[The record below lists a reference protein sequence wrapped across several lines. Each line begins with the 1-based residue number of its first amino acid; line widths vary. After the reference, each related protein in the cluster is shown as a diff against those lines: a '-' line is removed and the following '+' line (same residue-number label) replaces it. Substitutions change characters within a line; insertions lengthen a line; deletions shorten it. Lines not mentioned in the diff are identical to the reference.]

1 MKLKGA
7 DSMWVAGIDE
17 AGRGCICGALFV
29 AGVIGREENIAH
41 FGAKD
46 SKKLSPKQRERI
58 YQTLL
63 ESQHKGEIGLF
74 VAQIEAWEIDKLG
87 LSIAMKNG
95 IEQILCGI
103 AEFAIS
109 QKLIGQNVRQNTAK
123 HNLLEQ
129 DVEQNL
135 TDSKNALQEI
145 TIDGNTIFHA
155 KIPHILTQ
163 SGVRVQT
170 MIKADD
176 VLPIVS
182 CASIV
187 AKVSKDRQMRE
198 LDKLYPQ
205 YFLAK
210 NKGYGTLQ
218 HKKAIAK
225 NGYCPHHRKSFK
237 ILIQECLF

>member
-1 MKLKGA
+1 
-7 DSMWVAGIDE
+7 MWVAGIDE

>member
-74 VAQIEAWEIDKLG
+74 VAQIEAWEIDKFG

-95 IEQILCGI
+95 IEQILCRI
-103 AEFAIS
+103 ADFATL
-109 QKLIGQNVRQNTAK
+109 QNLIGQNVEQNTAK

-129 DVEQNL
+129 DVEQNPTDS

-145 TIDGNTIFHA
+145 IMDGNTTFQA

-163 SGVRVQT
+163 SGVGVQT
-170 MIKADD
+170 LVKADD
-176 VLPIVS
+176 IMPIVS

-187 AKVSKDRQMRE
+187 AKVSKDRQMHE

-237 ILIQECLF
+237 ILM